1 MPVSRMAELIDALDR
16 LASEHQ
22 LLIVSYGHAGN
33 GNIHVNLL
41 YDPADERQSV
51 AANKCL
57 AKVFELTLSLGGSLS
72 GEHGIGFVKR
82 NFVGLEVDA
91 ETLAVMRGIK
101 RQLDPLNILN
111 PGKMYPDQPGD

>member
-1 MPVSRMAELIDALDR
+1 MPVSKIAELIDALDR
-16 LASEHQ
+16 LAREHQ
-22 LLIVSYGHAGN
+22 LLIVNYGHAGN

-41 YDPADERQSV
+41 YDPADKQQTA

-57 AKVFELTLSLGGSLS
+57 AEVFELTLSLGGSLS

-91 ETLAVMRGIK
+91 ETMAVMRGIK
-101 RQLDPLNILN
+101 NQLDPLNILN
-111 PGKMYPDQPGD
+111 PGKMYPDQSGH